1 MISPPLFQ
9 QPIDRDSS
17 LDQANNWKSDIFNVN
32 ACIQDEESTWFTT
45 WCCWIVQARTT
56 QMFGL
61 GESFRETCI
70 FWAGIIIFLMSFLF
84 GQGFVIFVTLAL
96 FVYSAWRRAKI
107 RTEIRQ
113 KLSIPG
119 TFSNDMVT
127 HSCYSLCAICQVIA
141 YYYTYTYTYNLLIHV
156 LFLYTLGI
164 KRSKII

>member
-70 FWAGIIIFLMSFLF
+70 FWAGIVIFLMSFLF

-127 HSCYSLCAICQVIA
+127 HSCYSLCAICQV
-141 YYYTYTYTYNLLIHV
+141 
-156 LFLYTLGI
+156 F
-164 KRSKII
+164 